1 MTEKAVLSDAGT
13 GPEKEEKITEK
24 NCETC
29 EKAYRKEFR
38 APFRIMFF
46 GRLCFAVLD
55 QGCES

>member
-38 APFRIMFF
+38 GAFSRYV
-46 GRLCFAVLD
+46 LWQAVLRSP
-55 QGCES
+55 GSRL